1 MKKQRYFYPFFALML
16 SLALLCACDKI
27 PYDTEW
33 IIEKTSAEIE
43 TRYGEFYQ
51 CSMPQSE
58 DGLYRSCRCSLV
70 IKERRVGFLGTSP
83 AEVLSISFDENGI
96 AYRTSEELGDW
107 GG

>member
-1 MKKQRYFYPFFALML
+1 
-16 SLALLCACDKI
+16 
-27 PYDTEW
+27 
-33 IIEKTSAEIE
+33 
-43 TRYGEFYQ
+43 
-51 CSMPQSE
+51 
-58 DGLYRSCRCSLV
+58 V